1 MFRNLLASALGYARQ
16 SGDGP
21 NEPDP
26 CAECELKCSSATV
39 TPHEYHVLVRLPRE
53 DPPASSSSSSPSTTA
68 AAWWPETLSDRLTAF
83 ETILEDKKRIKATAF
98 EYPDDPPRAFQHEA
112 FVFSRRAKVSSSTHL
127 VAAAAGELVELV
139 RDELIRMEAD
149 GGTGD
154 SKFTLKSKPESSSKN
169 TYIVCAHS
177 ARDARCGAR
186 GPGIAAAISKCS
198 PNDTV
203 ILSSHVGG
211 HLYAGNVIVYG
222 SGSASGT
229 WFGGVHEQRVE
240 QLLAGIAA
248 AERAGIDP
256 AQSEDL
262 RPYWRGTSGRSK
274 EDQASFF
281 VACGGGARGDIE
293 DIVA

>member
-1 MFRNLLASALGYARQ
+1 MLRNLLASALGYGEIHAHQ
-16 SGDGP
+16 SSGDGP

-39 TPHEYHVLVRLPRE
+39 TPHDYHVLVRLPRE
-53 DPPASSSSSSPSTTA
+53 EPPSSSSTSSSTTA

-112 FVFSRRAKVSSSTHL
+112 FVFSRRAKESSSTHL

-139 RDELIRMEAD
+139 RDELIRMETS
-149 GGTGD
+149 GGTDD
-154 SKFTLKSKPESSSKN
+154 SKLTSSKSN
-169 TYIVCAHS
+169 TYIICAHS

-186 GPGIAAAISKCS
+186 GPRIAAAISKCS

-211 HLYAGNVIVYG
+211 HVYAGNVIVYG

-240 QLLAGIAA
+240 QLLAGIDA

-293 DIVA
+293 DIVT